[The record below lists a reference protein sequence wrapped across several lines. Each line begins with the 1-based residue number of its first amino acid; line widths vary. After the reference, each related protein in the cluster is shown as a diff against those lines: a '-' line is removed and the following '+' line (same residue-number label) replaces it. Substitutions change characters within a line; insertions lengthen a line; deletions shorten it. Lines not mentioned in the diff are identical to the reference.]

1 MNRQLDIIKIG
12 QSWIND
18 QDYVVK
24 ILDFGLADV
33 WLLYPNGNRCAWKLS
48 KFFEEYTLWETK

>member
-12 QSWIND
+12 QLWIND

-24 ILDFGLADV
+24 VLDFGLNDV
-33 WLLYPNGNRCAWKLS
+33 WLAYPNGNHVAWKLS
-48 KFFEEYTLWETK
+48 KFFEEYTLWEDK